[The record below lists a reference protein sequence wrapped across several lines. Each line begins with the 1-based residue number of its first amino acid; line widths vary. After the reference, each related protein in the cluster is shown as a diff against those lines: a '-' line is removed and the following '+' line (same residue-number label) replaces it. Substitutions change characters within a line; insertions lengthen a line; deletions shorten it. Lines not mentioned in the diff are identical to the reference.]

1 MLEKSVG
8 QDGPAE
14 RKLSTGKLDP
24 FYHFNT
30 HPDTGAKT
38 NHYRGEPRLHSRALR
53 NGQKAS
59 RRTPLCVALEYTTDV
74 QIHTI
79 RLCLLDFCCQ
89 LSSGGDTMSSAHIAG
104 VVLRLSP
111 CYRRLG

>member
-8 QDGPAE
+8 QEPAE

-38 NHYRGEPRLHSRALR
+38 CIAIA
-53 NGQKAS
+53 AS
-59 RRTPLCVALEYTTDV
+59 RDCIPE
-74 QIHTI
+74 
-79 RLCLLDFCCQ
+79 
-89 LSSGGDTMSSAHIAG
+89 
-104 VVLRLSP
+104 P
-111 CYRRLG
+111 